1 MDMKKKQKKS
11 DSPAIKPSF
20 FKTRIDCAKVG
31 LHTPASECPEPG
43 CLGKQ
48 CWWLCQSRA
57 QPTWPCLNDR
67 RCVFFDCWT
76 QKKEKK
82 IIIYLI
88 HFIYVYISDMC
99 LPTFCPRSPLQTRNI
114 ERARTIRSRTKQL
127 LSSEDWTKCV

>member
-1 MDMKKKQKKS
+1 MQPQLFSLLRRYEENKMDMKKKQKKS
-11 DSPAIKPSF
+11 DSPAINPSF

-67 RCVFFDCWT
+67 GVFFLIVGH
-76 QKKEKK
+76 KK
-82 IIIYLI
+82 
-88 HFIYVYISDMC
+88 
-99 LPTFCPRSPLQTRNI
+99 RR
-114 ERARTIRSRTKQL
+114 KQ
-127 LSSEDWTKCV
+127 

>member
-1 MDMKKKQKKS
+1 MGVAVAVAPNAAQLFLLRRYEENKMDMKKKQKKS
-11 DSPAIKPSF
+11 DSPAINPSF

-67 RCVFFDCWT
+67 GVFFLIVGH
-76 QKKEKK
+76 KK
-82 IIIYLI
+82 
-88 HFIYVYISDMC
+88 
-99 LPTFCPRSPLQTRNI
+99 RR
-114 ERARTIRSRTKQL
+114 KQ
-127 LSSEDWTKCV
+127 